1 MKHSLETVK
10 HSKKSARLKREL
22 LAAQRSLASGEA
34 KFGVALEGSRWL
46 WKDPGRRSVKTVEP
60 ACPCEGQGHVRDARQ
75 GQGMKGTASA
85 AGRLGA
91 VWVGW

>member
-34 KFGVALEGSRWL
+34 KFGVALERSRWEIH
-46 WKDPGRRSVKTVEP
+46 KDRVEP
-60 ACPCEGQGHVRDARQ
+60 VCPCEGQGHVRDARQ
-75 GQGMKGTASA
+75 GQGIKGTASA
-85 AGRLGA
+85 AGRLGS

>member
-34 KFGVALEGSRWL
+34 KFGVALERSRWEIHI
-46 WKDPGRRSVKTVEP
+46 DSGAGVSV
-60 ACPCEGQGHVRDARQ
+60 
-75 GQGMKGTASA
+75 
-85 AGRLGA
+85 
-91 VWVGW
+91 